1 MTGVLGVI
9 VTSQGGSAIPPRGIK
24 PLAAA
29 GGTQQ
34 VDSYPR
40 QLGKY
45 EVIRP
50 IGRGSMG
57 TVYAA
62 FDPFLDREVAVKVAH
77 PEILQDEELGSR
89 FRKLFFN
96 EAHAAGMLDHPNI
109 LKVHDAGVEGD
120 YCYLVMEYV
129 AGARTLEPY
138 CKADALLPVR
148 QVVNIL
154 YKTAKALDYAHG
166 HGVVHRDIKPS
177 NILLTEHDDI
187 RLADFSI
194 AMITASQL
202 MQTQVKGFLGS
213 PLYMSPEQINE
224 AIITHVSDLFS
235 LGSMTYQ
242 LLTGRHPFQGE
253 NLNVIN
259 RKITHEQP
267 PPLTELRHDIPE
279 GLDYVVRRMLKKNPD
294 ARYHSGLDLAAD
306 LAVIFDDLEAIH
318 DENALKEK
326 FAAVKDLG
334 FFKEFTDSEIWELIR
349 AGDWATYPKGSE
361 IIREGDSDQ
370 SVYIILAGM
379 AEVGKGGSRIQ
390 TLQAGDC
397 FGEMGYL
404 AHTTRSATVTALSE
418 VSLMMVNSKTIG
430 RASTDAQLRFLKV
443 FVKTLIER
451 LSETTSA
458 LSQANARL
466 T

>member
-1 MTGVLGVI
+1 MEN
-9 VTSQGGSAIPPRGIK
+9 IPAK
-24 PLAAA
+24 
-29 GGTQQ
+29 
-34 VDSYPR
+34 
-40 QLGKY
+40 LGKY
-45 EVIRP
+45 EVRRP

-77 PEILQDEELGSR
+77 PEGLQDKELGDR

-109 LKVHDAGVEGD
+109 LKIHDAGVEGSH
-120 YCYLVMEYV
+120 CYLVMEHV
-129 AGARTLEPY
+129 PGARTLEPY
-138 CKADALLPVR
+138 CRADALLPVR

-154 YKTAKALDYAHG
+154 YKTAKALHYAHS
-166 HGVVHRDIKPS
+166 HGVIHRDVKPS
-177 NILLTEHDDI
+177 NILLTEQDDI
-187 RLADFSI
+187 RVADFSI
-194 AMITASQL
+194 ALITDRQF
-202 MQTQVKGFLGS
+202 MQTQVGGFLGS

-224 AIITHVSDLFS
+224 AVITHATDLFS

-242 LLTGRHPFQGE
+242 LLTGRHPFMAE
-253 NLNVIN
+253 NLNAIN
-259 RKITHEQP
+259 RKITHESP
-267 PPLTELRHDIPE
+267 PHLNELRRDLPE
-279 GLDYVVRRMLKKNPD
+279 GLDYVVRRLLKKNP
-294 ARYHSGLDLAAD
+294 ASRYAGGLEVAAD

-318 DENALKEK
+318 DEIALREK
-326 FAAVKDLG
+326 FDEVKDLG
-334 FFKEFTDSEIWELIR
+334 FFRDFAATEIWELIR
-349 AGDWATYPKGSE
+349 AGDWATYDKGRE
-361 IIREGDSDQ
+361 IIREGDTDQ

-379 AEVGKGGSRIQ
+379 AEVTKGGTRIQ

-418 VSLMMVNSKTIG
+418 VSLMTINSKTIG

-458 LSQANARL
+458 LSEAGVRP